1 MQRFWNI
8 EIDSPRNSWYNP
20 RYIYF
25 FRNQSK
31 FFIFS
36 LGEIIPTKN
45 NKIAELPFLGKEYI
59 VLFEMFINK
68 ITSHESILHIGLGAN
83 AEAYGDRNPAFFT
96 DGRAGVQDLHIG
108 SSVSGR
114 NNNWANHPMEL
125 NKWIRVM
132 VSQTLRDGKVRRKA
146 KDNSKTEK

>member
-1 MQRFWNI
+1 MI
-8 EIDSPRNSWYNP
+8 
-20 RYIYF
+20 F
-25 FRNQSK
+25 FLETCPTSS
-31 FFIFS
+31 FFS

-59 VLFEMFINK
+59 VMFEMFINK

-96 DGRAGVQDLHIG
+96 DGRNKVQDLHVA

-114 NNNWANHPMEL
+114 NNNWSNHPMEL

-132 VSQTLRDGKVRRKA
+132 VSQTLRDGKVRRN
-146 KDNSKTEK
+146 DNSKTEK